1 MTYRAGNQKNEGV
14 QVSDDAQMR
23 VTMVTGVRHN
33 EQPGDL
39 EAGVGAQVTVPPP
52 DMHLRLQD
60 ADQNDHQNDKP
71 GGQERTGHL
80 C

>member
-1 MTYRAGNQKNEGV
+1 M
-14 QVSDDAQMR
+14 SDDAQMR

-39 EAGVGAQVTVPPP
+39 EAEEGAQVRVPPP
-52 DMHLRLQD
+52 DVQLRLQD
-60 ADQNDHQNDKP
+60 TDQNYHQNDKP
-71 GGQERTGHL
+71 GGQDRTGHL